1 MQVTQCVNCVNFIC
15 VTFVCLFSVPSSFI
29 LCLKTGS
36 QLADYCC
43 AESAAVKTSKETVP
57 HYVVF
62 VEYQNGQVM
71 SQDKTLEVSTPL
83 FSFQNMNMK
92 IILH

>member
-1 MQVTQCVNCVNFIC
+1 MLIP
-15 VTFVCLFSVPSSFI
+15 FVLHL
-29 LCLKTGS
+29 LCFLLCSKTGS

-43 AESAAVKTSKETVP
+43 AESAAIKTSKETVP

-71 SQDKTLEVSTPL
+71 SQDKTLEVCSLL
-83 FSFQNMNMK
+83 F
-92 IILH
+92 